1 LNSRPPVPQTGVR
14 PVSARQSQF
23 GIGRIELQIEHD
35 DRLSFDTVLLA
46 ELHFVP
52 EFSDMFSPLTVA
64 AAAAERTKRA
74 RSCIAASREMLNAL
88 EGLSLATNK
97 SGSRRSFG

>member
-1 LNSRPPVPQTGVR
+1 MRFGFFFQLPCASG
-14 PVSARQSQF
+14 QSE
-23 GIGRIELQIEHD
+23 RERYRDTLAQIEHD